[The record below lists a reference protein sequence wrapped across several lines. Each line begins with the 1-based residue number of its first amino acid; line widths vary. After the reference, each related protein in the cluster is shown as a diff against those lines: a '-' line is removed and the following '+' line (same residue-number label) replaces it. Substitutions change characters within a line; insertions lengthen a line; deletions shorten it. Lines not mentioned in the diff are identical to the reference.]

1 MTVKTTAVPPVVISD
16 SGINIPDTADVLSGR
31 LTDIINALPGG
42 ASESLTS
49 PQGQIAIT
57 DTAIIAQVYSDLAR
71 IVNQVNPDFAQ
82 GRFQDGIGRI
92 YFIDRIAA
100 TRTTVTAQIT
110 GAYGTVLPAGT
121 KAVDV
126 KNRTYSLVNS
136 VTIPAS
142 GRIDAVFACDTTGA
156 ITCGAGELN
165 RIYTAVSGWD
175 SVNNQYAGVLGA
187 PVESR
192 VSFEARRRESV
203 ARNSRNQDGST
214 RAALLEVSGVTD
226 AYVWS
231 NRKGESVVVD
241 GVTIAPH
248 SLYVSVYGGED
259 KDIAEALFNTCNPGC
274 NMNGEKEFT
283 VYDETYDKPQP
294 QYVMQWHQAVP
305 AKVYFKVEIDKPLN
319 PPSDITEQVK
329 RVITTVFSGQ
339 YPNISKARIGGDVT
353 AGRYYAPV
361 IGIQPD
367 SVSILS
373 LAVSLDGASFS
384 PSVHIPISSVPVI
397 DDSTIEVTLV

>member
-1 MTVKTTAVPPVVISD
+1 MTVRTTAVPPVVISD
-16 SGINIPDTADVLSGR
+16 SGIDIPDTADVLSGR
-31 LTDIINALPGG
+31 LTDIINALPAG
-42 ASESLTS
+42 AGESLTS
-49 PQGQIAIT
+49 PQGQLAVT
-57 DTAIIAQVYSDLAR
+57 DTAIIAQVYSNLAR
-71 IVNQVNPDFAQ
+71 IINQVNPDFSQ
-82 GRFQDGIGRI
+82 GRLQDGIGRI

-100 TRTTVTAQIT
+100 TRTTVTAQVT
-110 GAYGTVLPAGT
+110 GTYGTVLPAGSQ
-121 KAVDV
+121 AVDV
-126 KNRTYSLVNS
+126 NNMTYSLVNS
-136 VTIPAS
+136 VTIPAG
-142 GRIDAVFACDTTGA
+142 GRADAIFACDTTGPV
-156 ITCGAGELN
+156 TCGAGDLN

-175 SVNNQYAGVLGA
+175 SVNNQYAGILGA
-187 PVESR
+187 DVESR

-214 RAALLEVSGVTD
+214 RAALLEVNGVTD

-231 NRKGESVVVD
+231 NRKDESVVVD

-274 NMNGEKEFT
+274 NMNGEKEFI

-294 QYVMQWHQAVP
+294 QYVMQWHQSVP
-305 AKVYFKVEIDKPLN
+305 ERVHFKVEIDKSQN
-319 PPSDITEQVK
+319 PPSDITAQVK
-329 RVITTVFSGQ
+329 RVITEVFTGR
-339 YPNISKARIGGDVT
+339 YPNINKARIGGDVA

-397 DDSTIEVTLV
+397 EDPTIEVILV

>member
-1 MTVKTTAVPPVVISD
+1 MTVRTTAVPPVVISD
-16 SGINIPDTADVLSGR
+16 SGIDIPDTADVLSGR
-31 LTDIINALPGG
+31 LTDIINALPAG
-42 ASESLTS
+42 AGESLTS
-49 PQGQIAIT
+49 PQGQLAVT
-57 DTAIIAQVYSDLAR
+57 DTAIIAQVYSNLAR
-71 IVNQVNPDFAQ
+71 IINQVNPDFSQ

-100 TRTTVTAQIT
+100 TRTTVTAQVT
-110 GAYGTVLPAGT
+110 GTYGTALPAGSQ
-121 KAVDV
+121 AVDI
-126 KNRTYSLVNS
+126 NNMTYSLVNS

-142 GRIDAVFACDTTGA
+142 GRADAVFSCDTTGPV
-156 ITCGAGELN
+156 TCGAGDLN

-175 SVNNQYAGVLGA
+175 SVNNQYAGILGA
-187 PVESR
+187 DVESR

-214 RAALLEVSGVTD
+214 RAALLEVNGVTD

-231 NRKGESVVVD
+231 NRKDESVVVD

-274 NMNGEKEFT
+274 NMNGEKEFI

-305 AKVYFKVEIDKPLN
+305 ARVHFKVEIDKSLN
-319 PPSDITEQVK
+319 PPSDITAQVK
-329 RVITTVFSGQ
+329 RVITEVFTGR
-339 YPNISKARIGGDVT
+339 YPNINKARIGGDVT

-384 PSVHIPISSVPVI
+384 PSVHIPVSSVPVI